1 MRRAE
6 VEEDPSPVRGST
18 GTVVAVV
25 VQDVKGFGGGD
36 SDEELEGEDREHFCE
51 WIYLSIYMNLCKHL
65 YMCIHVIYANI
76 FFIYICVCV

>member
-1 MRRAE
+1 
-6 VEEDPSPVRGST
+6 
-18 GTVVAVV
+18 VVAVV